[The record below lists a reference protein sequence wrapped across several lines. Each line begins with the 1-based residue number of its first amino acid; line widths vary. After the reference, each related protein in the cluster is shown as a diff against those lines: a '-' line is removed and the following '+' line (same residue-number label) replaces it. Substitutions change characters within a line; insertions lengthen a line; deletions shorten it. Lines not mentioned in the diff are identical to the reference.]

1 MIISPSSLDTPLENL
16 LNNVNEGKIQL
27 PDFQRS
33 WTWDDSRIIGII
45 SSISQGYPNGF
56 LRGASEWSVTY
67 LRLISDEQYVAQLQK
82 YELKKECE
90 GIVKYLSQL
99 NELPAEN
106 VRQAIK
112 ELYTTIKEQ

>member
-1 MIISPSSLDTPLENL
+1 MERFKVGDKVLI
-16 LNNVNEGKIQL
+16 EGH
-27 PDFQRS
+27 
-33 WTWDDSRIIGII
+33 I
-45 SSISQGYPNGF
+45 SSRPSKVIEITKAGNIRVEGEKGLFNPNGF
-56 LRGASEWSVTY
+56 LRGGGTWSLTSLRPISE
-67 LRLISDEQYVAQLQK
+67 EQYVAQLQK

>member
-1 MIISPSSLDTPLENL
+1 MERYKVGDKVL
-16 LNNVNEGKIQL
+16 VEGRGTARPRTVIEITKAGNIRVEGEKGL
-27 PDFQRS
+27 FN
-33 WTWDDSRIIGII
+33 
-45 SSISQGYPNGF
+45 PNGF

>member
-1 MIISPSSLDTPLENL
+1 MEFKVGDKVVVKTLWAERASVITEITKAG
-16 LNNVNEGKIQL
+16 NVRVEGEKGL
-27 PDFQRS
+27 FN
-33 WTWDDSRIIGII
+33 
-45 SSISQGYPNGF
+45 PNGF

-67 LRLISDEQYVAQLQK
+67 LRLISDEQYAAQLQK